1 MTLTTHT
8 AGGKVGREG
17 ERDRDRERT
26 QTYTM
31 TQEVKGGLHRG
42 GDISTES

>member
-1 MTLTTHT
+1 MTLTTHADTKARTHT

-26 QTYTM
+26 QTNIHYDP
-31 TQEVKGGLHRG
+31 G
-42 GDISTES
+42 S